1 MSLADKI
8 FTCFKGAERFTIKE
22 AYEIYYEKQAVTY
35 RSRIY
40 DNLCVNFIIIA
51 KGIYCTVESENEKC
65 IVLEGDGRDLSIIE
79 DNSIDCI
86 FTDHPWLD
94 IKSNKGGTRA
104 IAVYDCFK
112 YTQMTLRKK
121 QGF

>member
-1 MSLADKI
+1 MGVK
-8 FTCFKGAERFTIKE
+8 FKR
-22 AYEIYYEKQAVTY
+22 
-35 RSRIY
+35 
-40 DNLCVNFIIIA
+40 IA

-104 IAVYDCFK
+104 FAVYDCFK
-112 YTQMTLRKK
+112 YTLDDFKEKARVLKDGCFFGRSSTGGK
-121 QGF
+121 